1 MTTLPTIRP
10 MRLEDLDRVLEIE
23 VQVYRDTWSR
33 SNYRF
38 EIEENRFS
46 LPVVMELEGQVIGYS
61 VAWLMFEEF
70 HIATIAVDPA
80 FQRRGYGEFLLRAI
94 LGMSDDAEYAL
105 LEVRKTNH
113 KALSLYKKYGFR
125 QYGVR
130 RRYYRDGEDALV
142 LRKELK

>member
-125 QYGVR
+125 QYGMR

>member
-1 MTTLPTIRP
+1 MKTLPTIRP
-10 MRLEDLDRVLEIE
+10 MRREDLDRVLEIE

>member
-80 FQRRGYGEFLLRAI
+80 FQRRGYGEFLLRAM

>member
-1 MTTLPTIRP
+1 MKTLPTIRP

-33 SNYRF
+33 SNYQF

-46 LPVVMELEGQVIGYS
+46 LPVVMELEEKIIGYS

-80 FQRRGYGEFLLRAI
+80 FQRQGYGEFLLRAM

-113 KALSLYKKYGFR
+113 KALSLYTKYGFY
-125 QYGVR
+125 QSGLR